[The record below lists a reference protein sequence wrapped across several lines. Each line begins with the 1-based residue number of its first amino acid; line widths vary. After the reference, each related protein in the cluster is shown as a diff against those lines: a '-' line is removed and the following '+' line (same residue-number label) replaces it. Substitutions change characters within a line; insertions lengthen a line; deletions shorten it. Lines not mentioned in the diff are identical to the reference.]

1 MKRLLTPVAIFISD
15 QKIFPAREA
24 FLRALDDF
32 FAAFA
37 PSRFITL
44 PKNGYNQPDRAAGR
58 GHF

>member
-1 MKRLLTPVAIFISD
+1 LGQANHEAAKIT
-15 QKIFPAREA
+15 KIFPAREG
-24 FLRALDDF
+24 FLRTLDDF
-32 FAAFA
+32 FATFA